1 MIQAVRSELLKL
13 RTTRLWWGMAIAVVL
28 VSAAFAA
35 LFGVVA
41 ALVFLVTSV
50 VALVREVDALD
61 GIMGRAAD
69 AAGIQWRTLNASKG
83 PAVRATRDEGLTVV
97 PVCPYVTKWL
107 TKHTDHG
114 ATVAQ
119 PTPDDLAAIPQ

>member
-1 MIQAVRSELLKL
+1 M
-13 RTTRLWWGMAIAVVL
+13 
-28 VSAAFAA
+28 
-35 LFGVVA
+35 
-41 ALVFLVTSV
+41 
-50 VALVREVDALD
+50 
-61 GIMGRAAD
+61 
-69 AAGIQWRTLNASKG
+69 
-83 PAVRATRDEGLTVV
+83 RATRDEGLTVV

>member
-1 MIQAVRSELLKL
+1 MSASVSRETGPDRFEVSSDGAVAGFAQFVDHDGRRVFFHTELGEEFGGQGLAG
-13 RTTRLWWGMAIAVVL
+13 TVVE
-28 VSAAFAA
+28 A
-35 LFGVVA
+35 
-41 ALVFLVTSV
+41 
-50 VALVREVDALD
+50 
-61 GIMGRAAD
+61 
-69 AAGIQWRTLNASKG
+69 
-83 PAVRATRDEGLTVV
+83 AVRATRDEGLTVV

>member
-1 MIQAVRSELLKL
+1 MSASVSRETGPDRFEVSSDGAVAGFAQFVDHDGRRVLFHTEIGEEFGGQGLAG
-13 RTTRLWWGMAIAVVL
+13 TVVE
-28 VSAAFAA
+28 A
-35 LFGVVA
+35 
-41 ALVFLVTSV
+41 
-50 VALVREVDALD
+50 
-61 GIMGRAAD
+61 
-69 AAGIQWRTLNASKG
+69 
-83 PAVRATRDEGLTVV
+83 AVRATRDEGLTVV

>member
-1 MIQAVRSELLKL
+1 MSASVSRETGPDRFEVSSDGAVAGFAQFVDHDGRRVFFHTEIGEEFGGQGLAG
-13 RTTRLWWGMAIAVVL
+13 TVVE
-28 VSAAFAA
+28 A
-35 LFGVVA
+35 
-41 ALVFLVTSV
+41 
-50 VALVREVDALD
+50 
-61 GIMGRAAD
+61 
-69 AAGIQWRTLNASKG
+69 
-83 PAVRATRDEGLTVV
+83 AVRATRDEGLTVV

>member
-1 MIQAVRSELLKL
+1 MSTSVSRETGPD
-13 RTTRLWWGMAIAVVL
+13 RFE
-28 VSAAFAA
+28 VSAD
-35 LFGVVA
+35 GVVA
-41 ALVFLVTSV
+41 GFTRFVDHDGRRVFFHTEVGEEFGGQGLAGTV
-50 VALVREVDALD
+50 VEA
-61 GIMGRAAD
+61 
-69 AAGIQWRTLNASKG
+69 
-83 PAVRATRDEGLTVV
+83 AVRATRDEGLTVV